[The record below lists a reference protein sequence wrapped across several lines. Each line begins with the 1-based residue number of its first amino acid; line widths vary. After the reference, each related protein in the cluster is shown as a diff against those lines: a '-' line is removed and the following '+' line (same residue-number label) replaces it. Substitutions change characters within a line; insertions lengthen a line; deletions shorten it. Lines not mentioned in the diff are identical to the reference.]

1 MARLFKLDFI
11 RTSPGFETYSFVSL
25 RMLTGSTACLLTKT
39 FAGLQTAGGVVKESV
54 AVCTRRRQS
63 ATVLT
68 RSMRMWSA
76 VALEKSEACN
86 LGIEYKGYDLEGIT
100 VHGSYWAS

>member
-39 FAGLQTAGGVVKESV
+39 FAGLQTAGGVGGVVKESV

-68 RSMRMWSA
+68 RSTRMWSA

-100 VHGSYWAS
+100 VHGSY